1 MKRIWRH
8 LFGFA
13 LLVLPVVPT
22 IVQAGAP
29 AVCLIG
35 DHPGIP
41 ESDAQT
47 AALLVCAE
55 LRKQGIS
62 VSDPVYEASASTSAY
77 RVVLRRLGEKI
88 LVHLSQE
95 TPIGTIFIERQLWI
109 ANIKEMST
117 AAPKLVNALLHE
129 KPIASNVA
137 EHEARELQKIKGGSL
152 WHIGFLGVISAPSR
166 DLVGGPG
173 FNLGWS
179 YETPSFAVGGE
190 FQISGRAEYVP
201 GQDSFLFYSESI
213 GGRYFFNKQNISPY
227 IGGGLARISID
238 YKKHVRVY
246 RKFCVRRSSSIFWTL
261 LLSPDSAPCEK
272 TDWKWFDDYEQELG
286 SGLGMYGV
294 VGIEFLRFSQNRLK
308 LELRLDR
315 PFFNLPRLDR
325 PFFNQDIMPITFGIS
340 FSRNY
345 VPGGCCLF

>member
-1 MKRIWRH
+1 MATSDLICPDLTGRLSSRESGLRKKGLKKHEKNLEALVWLCFARFTCCSHHCAGWCSCCLPDWRPSRHPRIRRTDRST
-8 LFGFA
+8 
-13 LLVLPVVPT
+13 V
-22 IVQAGAP
+22 
-29 AVCLIG
+29 
-35 DHPGIP
+35 
-41 ESDAQT
+41 
-47 AALLVCAE
+47 VCAE

-137 EHEARELQKIKGGSL
+137 EHEARELQKIKGGPL

-173 FNLGWS
+173 LNLGWS
-179 YETPSFAVGGE
+179 NETPSFAVGGE

-201 GQDSFLFYSESI
+201 GQDSFLFYSGSI
-213 GGRYFFNKQNISPY
+213 GGRYFFNKQNISP
-227 IGGGLARISID
+227 I
-238 YKKHVRVY
+238 
-246 RKFCVRRSSSIFWTL
+246 
-261 LLSPDSAPCEK
+261 
-272 TDWKWFDDYEQELG
+272 
-286 SGLGMYGV
+286 
-294 VGIEFLRFSQNRLK
+294 
-308 LELRLDR
+308 
-315 PFFNLPRLDR
+315 
-325 PFFNQDIMPITFGIS
+325 
-340 FSRNY
+340 
-345 VPGGCCLF
+345 